1 MAYRAKRI
9 MRRSSLYP
17 STKFNSAGGTSKVG
31 FIESTSQSSSSRK
44 RYSMAS
50 LSSDYNDSIGCLM
63 DLSDIIKL
71 TKILSLKYIYHANYL
86 YIDSQISE
94 V

>member
-44 RYSMAS
+44 RQSLTS
-50 LSSDYNDSIGCLM
+50 LSSDYNDSIGCLIDFIDM
-63 DLSDIIKL
+63 SRLI
-71 TKILSLKYIYHANYL
+71 KILS
-86 YIDSQISE
+86 
-94 V
+94 

>member
-31 FIESTSQSSSSRK
+31 FIESASQSSSRK
-44 RYSMAS
+44 RQSVAS
-50 LSSDYNDSIGCLM
+50 LSSDYNDSIGCLI
-63 DLSDIIKL
+63 DFIDISRL
-71 TKILSLKYIYHANYL
+71 T
-86 YIDSQISE
+86 
-94 V
+94 

>member
-31 FIESTSQSSSSRK
+31 FIESTSQSSSRK
-44 RYSMAS
+44 RQSVAS
-50 LSSDYNDSIGCLM
+50 LSSDYNDSIGCLI
-63 DLSDIIKL
+63 DFIYISRLSKM
-71 TKILSLKYIYHANYL
+71 LSLI
-86 YIDSQISE
+86 
-94 V
+94 

>member
-17 STKFNSAGGTSKVG
+17 STKFYSTGGTSKVG
-31 FIESTSQSSSSRK
+31 FIESTSQSSSRK
-44 RYSMAS
+44 RQSVAS
-50 LSSDYNDSIGCLM
+50 LSSDYNDSIGCSM
-63 DLSDIIKL
+63 DLIDMIKL